1 MSQRPQ
7 SRKRPSPLVAA
18 PRQKS
23 IAFESVMTRG
33 LTAPERTKVVKQLAH
48 MLMLAAGVARQE
60 SDGER

>member
-1 MSQRPQ
+1 
-7 SRKRPSPLVAA
+7 
-18 PRQKS
+18 
-23 IAFESVMTRG
+23 MTRG